1 LPLSPSLQFNAGS
14 AGAANYLAG
23 HAFYTTNTATATAM
37 MSWLL
42 LDHIRGLKFRA
53 TGVCVGAVVGLVAIT
68 PAAGGCWVP
77 GLLTCTGATP
87 WTSL

>member
-1 LPLSPSLQFNAGS
+1 
-14 AGAANYLAG
+14 
-23 HAFYTTNTATATAM
+23 M

-68 PAAGGCWVP
+68 PAAGECGCVEGVVMLCSALVRP
-77 GLLTCTGATP
+77 RGRHHEQGL
-87 WTSL
+87 